1 MAKGNLFLGMAHG
14 SIGDTT
20 FYRQNGQQISR
31 VRNRVVANPQTE
43 AQQLQRAIAATV
55 GQAYKAGKAIF
66 DHSFEGKRVPSGS
79 ANEFRSV
86 NMRQLRE
93 DYKQDLI
100 NGGATGALDVA
111 CFSAPKSNR
120 PVPYTFTVSR
130 GSLVQS
136 LFSVIDDGQ
145 NENKVCV
152 QVATGTGTVAEWA
165 AANNLVAGDIYT
177 IVGFGSFGAA
187 SIIEDYANAPETRFG
202 FIRLTVKDGLSSVTT
217 AFNVATLADV
227 FDIDTASTPIPG
239 STLLSAPINIDQV
252 VSSCL
257 TGAIGVIR
265 SQENS
270 GLRSNCRLMVRGAS
284 TANNMSPWVGIK
296 SVFVLDAWNPDASR
310 LGDSSLILEGGN
322 F

>member
-20 FYRQNGQQISR
+20 FYRLNGQQVSR

-43 AQQLQRAIAATV
+43 AQQLQRAIASTV

-136 LFSVIDDGQ
+136 LFSVVDDDQ

-202 FIRLTVKDGLSSVTT
+202 FIRLTVKEGLSSVTT

>member
-1 MAKGNLFLGMAHG
+1 MARG
-14 SIGDTT
+14 SVGDTT
-20 FYRQNGQQISR
+20 FYRMNGQQMSR
-31 VRNRVVANPQTE
+31 VRNRQPSNPQTA
-43 AQQLQRAIAATV
+43 AQQLQRAVSATV
-55 GQAYKAGKAIF
+55 SQAYAAGKAIF
-66 DHSFEGKRVPSGS
+66 DHSFEGKKVPSGS

-93 DYKQDLI
+93 DYRQDII

-111 CFSAPKSNR
+111 CFVAPRANR
-120 PVPYTFTVSR
+120 PVPYTFTVSK
-130 GSLVQS
+130 GSLIQS
-136 LFSVIDDGQ
+136 LFSVVDDDL

-152 QVATGTGTVAEWA
+152 QVATGSGTVAEWA

-177 IVGFGSFGAA
+177 IVGFGSFGAE

-227 FDIDTASTPIPG
+227 FDIDTASTPIPP
-239 STLLSAPINIDQV
+239 STLLSTPINIDQV

-284 TANNMSPWVGIK
+284 TSNNMSPWVGIK
-296 SVFVLDAWNPDASR
+296 SVFVLDTWNPDATR

>member
-31 VRNRVVANPQTE
+31 VRNRVIANPQTE
-43 AQQLQRAIAATV
+43 AQQLQRAIASTV

-66 DHSFEGKRVPSGS
+66 DHSFEGKKVPSGS

-93 DYKQDLI
+93 DYKQDII

-111 CFSAPKSNR
+111 CFSAPRSTS

-136 LFSVIDDGQ
+136 LFAVVDDDGD
-145 NENKVCV
+145 ETKVCV
-152 QVATGTGTVAEWA
+152 QANSQGTTVAEWA

-177 IVGFGSFGAA
+177 IVAFGSMGEM
-187 SIIEDYANAPETRFG
+187 SILEDYANAPLTRFG

-217 AFNVATLADV
+217 ALSTATLADA
-227 FDIDTASTPIPG
+227 FTIDTEGTPIPA
-239 STLLSAPINIDQV
+239 STLLTAAINIDQV
-252 VSSCL
+252 VPSAL

-265 SQENS
+265 SQKNS
-270 GLRSNCRLMVRGAS
+270 GLRSNCRLLCRGQITS
-284 TANNMSPWVGIK
+284 NNMSPWVGIK
-296 SVFVLDAWNPDASR
+296 SAFVLDAWMPDASR

>member
-20 FYRQNGQQISR
+20 FYRLNGQQVSR

-43 AQQLQRAIAATV
+43 AQQLQRAIASTV

-136 LFSVIDDGQ
+136 LFSVVDDDQ

-165 AANNLVAGDIYT
+165 AANILVAGDIYT

-202 FIRLTVKDGLSSVTT
+202 FIRLTVKEGLSSVTT

>member
-31 VRNRVVANPQTE
+31 VRNRVVSNPQTE

-86 NMRQLRE
+86 NMRQLRA
-93 DYKQDLI
+93 DYAQDII
-100 NGGATGALDVA
+100 NGGTTGALDVA
-111 CFSAPKSNR
+111 CFSAPKTNR
-120 PVPYTFTVSR
+120 PVPYTFTVAR

-136 LFSVIDDGQ
+136 LFSVIDDDD
-145 NENKVCV
+145 NEFKVCV
-152 QVATGTGTVAEWA
+152 QVNSQGTTVAEWA

-177 IVGFGSFGAA
+177 IVAFGSIGDA
-187 SIIEDYANAPETRFG
+187 SILEDYANAPTTLFG
-202 FIRLTVKDGLSSVTT
+202 FIRLTVKEGLSSVTT
-217 AFNVATLADV
+217 ALSTATLADA
-227 FDIDTASTPIPG
+227 FIIDTEGTPIPS
-239 STLLSAPINIDQV
+239 STLLTAAINIDQV
-252 VSSCL
+252 VPSAL

-265 SQENS
+265 SQKNS
-270 GLRSNCRLMVRGAS
+270 GLRSNCRLLCRGQITS
-284 TANNMSPWVGIK
+284 NNMSPWVGIK
-296 SVFVLDAWNPDASR
+296 SAFVLDAWMPDASR

>member
-284 TANNMSPWVGIK
+284 TANNMSPWVGLK
-296 SVFVLDAWNPDASR
+296 SVFVLDAWTPDASR

>member
-1 MAKGNLFLGMAHG
+1 MAKGNLFLGQARG
-14 SIGDTT
+14 SVGDVT
-20 FYRQNGQQISR
+20 FYRMNGKQVARS
-31 VRNRVVANPQTE
+31 RNRHPSNPQTE
-43 AQQLQRAIAATV
+43 AQQLQRAITSTV
-55 GQAYKAGKAIF
+55 GRAYQSGKAIF
-66 DHSFEGKRVPSGS
+66 DHSFEGKKVPSGS
-79 ANEFRSV
+79 ANEFRSI
-86 NMRQLRE
+86 NMRQLRD
-93 DYKQDLI
+93 DYRQDII

-111 CFSAPKSNR
+111 CFVAPRANR
-120 PVPYTFTVSR
+120 PTPYTFTVSK
-130 GSLVQS
+130 GSLIQS
-136 LFSVIDDGQ
+136 LFSVVDDDQ

-165 AANNLVAGDIYT
+165 ASNNLVAGDIYT

-187 SIIEDYANAPETRFG
+187 SIIEDYANAPDTRFG

-227 FDIDTASTPIPG
+227 FDIDTASTPIPP

-296 SVFVLDAWNPDASR
+296 SVFVLDAWNPDATR

>member
-1 MAKGNLFLGMAHG
+1 MAKGNLFLGMARG
-14 SIGDTT
+14 SVGDTT
-20 FYRQNGQQISR
+20 FYRMNGQQMSR
-31 VRNRVVANPQTE
+31 VRNRQPSNPQTA
-43 AQQLQRAIAATV
+43 AQQLQRAVSATV
-55 GQAYKAGKAIF
+55 SQAYTAGKAIF
-66 DHSFEGKRVPSGS
+66 DHSFEGKKVPSGS

-93 DYKQDLI
+93 DYRQDLI

-111 CFSAPKSNR
+111 CFVAPRANR
-120 PVPYTFTVSR
+120 PVPYTFTVSK

-136 LFSVIDDGQ
+136 LFSVVDDDQ

-152 QVATGTGTVAEWA
+152 QVATGSGTVAEWA

-227 FDIDTASTPIPG
+227 FDIDTASTPIPP

-284 TANNMSPWVGIK
+284 TSNNMSPWVGIK
-296 SVFVLDAWNPDASR
+296 SVFVLDAWNPERSR

>member
-20 FYRQNGQQISR
+20 FYRLNGQQVSR
-31 VRNRVVANPQTE
+31 VRNRVVANPKTE
-43 AQQLQRAIAATV
+43 AQQLQRAIASTV

-79 ANEFRSV
+79 ADVFRSV

-93 DYKQDLI
+93 DYRQDLI
-100 NGGATGALDVA
+100 NGGATGATDIA
-111 CFSAPKSNR
+111 CFAAPKSNR

-136 LFSVIDDGQ
+136 LFNVVEDDQ
-145 NENKVCV
+145 NEYKVGV

-177 IVGFGSFGAA
+177 IVAFGCFGEE
-187 SIIEDYANAPETRFG
+187 SIIENYANAPETRFG

-217 AFNVATLADV
+217 AFNVATLGDV
-227 FDIDTASTPIPG
+227 FDIDTASTPIPA
-239 STLLSAPINIDQV
+239 STLLGSVINIDQV

-265 SQENS
+265 SEKNS
-270 GLRSNCRLMVRGAS
+270 GLRSNCRLQVRPS
-284 TANNMSPWVGIK
+284 SLANPMSPWVGIK
-296 SVFVLDAWNPDASR
+296 STFVLDAWQPDASR